1 MIHFC
6 VTHYQNFNFC
16 QVKSH
21 SSYYSLSNSVT
32 KTKMMK
38 LIVTINSEN
47 VERTISVE
55 QIISIGRIATYL
67 KIVPQQA
74 NMIVAHID
82 ISKIYFFYLCFVSRT
97 FTNHRTTGEGGG
109 HSINS
114 SLPLP
119 SASKTLR
126 HYPGDYCRELTS
138 AHSQQP
144 DSNRELNEI
153 LEKLSI

>member
-6 VTHYQNFNFC
+6 VTHYQNFKFC
-16 QVKSH
+16 LVKSH

-47 VERTISVE
+47 VGRTISVE
-55 QIISIGRIATYL
+55 QIISIGRIATNL
-67 KIVPQQA
+67 KIVSQQA

-82 ISKIYFFYLCFVSRT
+82 ISKIYIYIYYLCFVSRT
-97 FTNHRTTGEGGG
+97 FTNHRITTEGGG

-126 HYPGDYCRELTS
+126 PLHIAS
-138 AHSQQP
+138 SQTRTG
-144 DSNRELNEI
+144 SL
-153 LEKLSI
+153 